1 VKLQGFSSLTGASY
15 AGKTPNHARMTI
27 IERQPGVVS
36 LMQKTRTLGVIRLS
50 LIMGKRDKH
59 PNPLPEEL

>member
-1 VKLQGFSSLTGASY
+1 MLEES
-15 AGKTPNHARMTI
+15 PNYARMGI

-36 LMQKTRTLGVIRLS
+36 LMQKNRTLGVVRLS
-50 LIMGKRDKH
+50 LIMGKRDGH